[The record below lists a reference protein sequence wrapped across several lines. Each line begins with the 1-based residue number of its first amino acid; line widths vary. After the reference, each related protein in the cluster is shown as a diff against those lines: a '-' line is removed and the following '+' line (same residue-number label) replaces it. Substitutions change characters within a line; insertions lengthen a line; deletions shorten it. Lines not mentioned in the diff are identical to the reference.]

1 MIIQAESLKRLV
13 DAILKQGGSSDEE
26 AQVVADHLIRSNLAG
41 HDSHGVGMLPI
52 YLRMLQT
59 DLLKPNQVPQL
70 FKSEGSIMMFDGKR
84 GYGQAVGKIAMEK
97 AIDKCRESGLVL
109 MTLRNTHHLGR
120 IGTYGEQS
128 IAAGMVSLHF
138 VNVTDHTPLVAPF
151 RGSDARF
158 STNPIC
164 LAMPG
169 SEKQPPVLLDMA
181 TSRIALGKA
190 RVAFNKG
197 EVLKEG
203 LLIDHQGQSSTDPAV
218 MAGYIFPDREENP
231 PLGALTP
238 LGDYKG
244 YGLAMFC
251 ELLGGLLSG
260 GRTIQPEHERQNSI
274 INNMFSIIV
283 DPGKLVD
290 VPWMQ
295 HEVEAIAAHAK
306 ASPPAN
312 QEEPVL
318 IPGEPELISLNERLA
333 KGIPLDDAS
342 WEQVLVVGE
351 ALGLKREAML
361 NLM

>member
-13 DAILKQGGSSDEE
+13 DAIIKQGGSSDEE
-26 AQVVADHLIRSNLAG
+26 AQVVADHLVRSNLAG

-59 DLLKPNQVPQL
+59 DLLKPNQVPEL
-70 FKSEGSIMMFDGKR
+70 FKSDGSIMMFDGKR

-97 AIDKCRESGLVL
+97 AIEKCRETGLVL

-138 VNVTDHTPLVAPF
+138 VNVTDHPPLVAPF

-164 LAMPG
+164 FAMPG

-203 LLIDHQGQSSTDPAV
+203 LLIDHQGQPSTDPAV
-218 MAGYIFPDREENP
+218 MAGYCFPERTDNP

-251 ELLGGLLSG
+251 ELLGGMLSG
-260 GRTIQPEHERQNSI
+260 GGTIQPEHERQNSI
-274 INNMFSIIV
+274 INNMFSIII

-312 QEEPVL
+312 HEEPVL
-318 IPGEPELISLNERLA
+318 IAGEPERISLNERLA

-342 WEQVLVVGE
+342 WEQILVVGE